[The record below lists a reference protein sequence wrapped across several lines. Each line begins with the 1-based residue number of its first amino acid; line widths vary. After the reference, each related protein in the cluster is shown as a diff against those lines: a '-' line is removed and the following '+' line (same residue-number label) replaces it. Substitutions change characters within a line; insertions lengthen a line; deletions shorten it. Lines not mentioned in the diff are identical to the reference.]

1 MTSLTPH
8 LKIGEQLAE
17 ISIFHDNLTKKE
29 ALKRSN
35 DILDIVKLPKSRNLI
50 NSYPHE
56 LSGGMKQRIMIAI
69 SLMCSP
75 DLIIAD
81 EPTTAL
87 DVTTQAEILNIFND
101 LRKNMNIA
109 IILISHNIG
118 VIAET
123 SNKIAVM
130 KNGSILEKGS
140 TFDVLTKPQDNY
152 TKHLLSCIPPWLE
165 V

>member
-1 MTSLTPH
+1 MGGTVESQRKP
-8 LKIGEQLAE
+8 KVIP
-17 ISIFHDNLTKKE
+17 KKT
-29 ALKRSN
+29 AITGL
-35 DILDIVKLPKSRNLI
+35 
-50 NSYPHE
+50 
-56 LSGGMKQRIMIAI
+56 GG
-69 SLMCSP
+69 
-75 DLIIAD
+75 
-81 EPTTAL
+81 
-87 DVTTQAEILNIFND
+87 
-101 LRKNMNIA
+101 KNMNIA